1 MLRESTRL
9 RIPELVPKNRLLG
22 AEHPFSAQLVTATY
36 RKTET
41 DRQHWIGTLV
51 NQEG

>member
-1 MLRESTRL
+1 MIREQTRL
-9 RIPELVPKNRLLG
+9 RFPEVDPKSRLLA
-22 AEHPFSAQLVTATY
+22 AEHPLSAQLVTATY